1 MVQRFKA
8 RTCRR
13 MVNDGEEDE
22 EGDEGEEG
30 EEGEDGSDNDADL
43 DLLMSGLEAGQ
54 DVRV

>member
-1 MVQRFKA
+1 M
-8 RTCRR
+8 
-13 MVNDGEEDE
+13 NDGEEDE